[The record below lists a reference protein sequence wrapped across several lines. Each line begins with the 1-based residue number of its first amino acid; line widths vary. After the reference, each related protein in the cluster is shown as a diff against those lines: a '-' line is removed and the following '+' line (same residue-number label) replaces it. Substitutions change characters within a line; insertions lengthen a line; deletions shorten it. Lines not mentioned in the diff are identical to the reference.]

1 MSIFAWREWSVNPY
15 PDHKLTRL
23 SYALYGLYGALW
35 YPDEEMQAT
44 CTRNIG
50 SEYYSIYGATTAAY
64 VTPFTVDRHYASKI
78 PDADCT
84 CGIYA
89 TRCTPLSHNLIG
101 FRQIFGVVELWG
113 KIIEAEFGYRAQYAQ
128 MRALIDDGTV
138 GMRSVR
144 PGLATIAED
153 YKVPLLSAEYVRQ
166 EFFS

>member
-1 MSIFAWREWSVNPY
+1 MSVFAWREWSVNPY

-44 CTRNIG
+44 CTRSNPG
-50 SEYYSIYGATTAAY
+50 VETFQYTLTAAAH
-64 VTPFTVDRHYASKI
+64 VSVSPPHSTRDI
-78 PDADCT
+78 PSADCT
-84 CGIYA
+84 CGVYA
-89 TRCTPLSHNLIG
+89 TRRAPDLIFASLSGIRRIVG
-101 FRQIFGVVELWG
+101 AVELWG

-144 PGLATIAED
+144 SGLATIAED
-153 YKVPLLSAEYVRQ
+153 YKVPLLSAEYVRR